1 MPIRLLLA
9 DDHLLFRRGLR
20 GLLEDMPE
28 TEVIGE
34 AEDGRQAVQLT
45 QRLQPD
51 CVLLDVHMPVL
62 DGCGAVSLLRQG
74 GYRGGIIMLTVSQ
87 ADEDLVCA
95 VRAGA
100 DAYLLKNIAPD
111 ELLQTIQ
118 AVLAGQA
125 VLSPEMTR
133 KAFAALRD
141 NAAQNWG
148 GLSQREWQIL
158 RAIQRG
164 QTTAEIAAAL
174 FISAN
179 TVKTHVRHIFEK
191 LGVNDRRAA
200 VRKAEKLGILP
211 PKG

>member
-1 MPIRLLLA
+1 MTIRLLLA

-28 TEVIGE
+28 TEVVGE
-34 AEDGRQAVQLT
+34 AENGHEAVLLA

-51 CVLLDVHMPVL
+51 CILLDIHMPVL
-62 DGCGAVSLLRQG
+62 DGCGAVALLRQG
-74 GYRGGIIMLTVSQ
+74 GYRGGIIILTVSQ

-95 VRAGA
+95 IRAGA
-100 DAYLLKNIAPD
+100 DAYLLKNVTPED
-111 ELLQTIQ
+111 LLKTIQ
-118 AVLAGQA
+118 AVLSEQA
-125 VLSPEMTR
+125 VLSPEMMRT
-133 KAFAALRD
+133 AFNALRQ
-141 NAAQNWG
+141 NAAQGWG
-148 GLSQREWQIL
+148 GLSEREWQIL

-174 FISAN
+174 FISTN

-191 LGVNDRRAA
+191 LGVSDRRTA
-200 VRKAEKLGILP
+200 VTKAERLGILP